1 MHMLSPTDSIE
12 KLPITP
18 TVTNAKTP
26 TYQLAK
32 YFEKLLSHLIQSDY
46 IVNSTKHFTE

>member
-12 KLPITP
+12 KDS
-18 TVTNAKTP
+18 KTP

-32 YFEKLLSHLIQSDY
+32 YFEKLLSHLVQSDY